1 MDVQCETEIG
11 FCLSPDTYVSN
22 FMTYLILP
30 EYFAKSFHI
39 KITDFMQIFTYN
51 KGIMYLANS

>member
-1 MDVQCETEIG
+1 
-11 FCLSPDTYVSN
+11 
-22 FMTYLILP
+22 MTYLILP

-51 KGIMYLANS
+51 KGIMYLANSWFLIFQG